1 MPGGEKGI
9 KKKQSLGSHDVSFGK
24 TGKIGALGHSL
35 QSFQKV
41 LPGFYLWFQFAFY
54 FYFKAS
60 WKCIYA
66 PLREHVA
73 GLVGHLLSR

>member
-9 KKKQSLGSHDVSFGK
+9 KKKQSLHSHVVSFGK

-35 QSFQKV
+35 QSFQEV
-41 LPGFYLWFQFAFY
+41 LPRFQFAFY

-66 PLREHVA
+66 PLREPVA
-73 GLVGHLLSR
+73 GLFGDLLSR